1 MQTDTNSDYI
11 IVNLPEG
18 TKLTKR
24 PMQSLKPNEMSDR
37 QFLGW
42 NIQTRSQLVE
52 DLYYTCR
59 QNGDILE
66 ELLDEYV
73 YLLKDNTDRLDV
85 LANYVKEEDIIHG

>member
-1 MQTDTNSDYI
+1 MQTDTN
-11 IVNLPEG
+11 
-18 TKLTKR
+18 
-24 PMQSLKPNEMSDR
+24 LKPHEMSDR

-59 QNGDILE
+59 AHGDILE

-73 YLLKDNTDRLDV
+73 YLLKDNPDRLDV
-85 LANYVKEEDIIHG
+85 LAKYVQDET

>member
-1 MQTDTNSDYI
+1 MQTDTN
-11 IVNLPEG
+11 
-18 TKLTKR
+18 
-24 PMQSLKPNEMSDR
+24 LKPHEMSDR

-73 YLLKDNTDRLDV
+73 HLLKDNTDRLDV
-85 LANYVKEEDIIHG
+85 LQKYCDEELE